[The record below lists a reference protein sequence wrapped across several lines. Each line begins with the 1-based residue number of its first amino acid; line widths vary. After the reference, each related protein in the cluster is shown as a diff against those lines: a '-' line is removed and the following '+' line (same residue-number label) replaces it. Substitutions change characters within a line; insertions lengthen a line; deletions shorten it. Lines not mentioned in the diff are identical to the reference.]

1 MCLRNTCHSRHVRLI
16 YKTHRKNRIFSSI
29 SHPRWRNVKS
39 FTKITISLML
49 RDSLRNPSNK
59 PTNEKL
65 FFCSSSYNIETKFR
79 TQKKNYFQNLICSF
93 ISVSKYEKYKVA
105 STLYVLSASVFLI
118 QFQFRWYHLQSLI
131 SNWKYIYSA
140 FL

>member
-1 MCLRNTCHSRHVRLI
+1 
-16 YKTHRKNRIFSSI
+16 
-29 SHPRWRNVKS
+29 
-39 FTKITISLML
+39 ML

-105 STLYVLSASVFLI
+105 STLYVLSASVFFNSI
-118 QFQFRWYHLQSLI
+118 SISLI
-131 SNWKYIYSA
+131 SPTIAYFQLKVYLLSIFVNLTGYICGIFVESCA
-140 FL
+140 KKCFRCIFVG